1 MTKSLVSNFSKPT
14 FSHNNNNNTTQ
25 TKENG
30 ERLYVTSQ
38 YHKEQLFLHAT
49 K

>member
-1 MTKSLVSNFSKPT
+1 MTKDLVLIFSKPT
-14 FSHNNNNNTTQ
+14 FSHNNNNTTQ
-25 TKENG
+25 TRENG

>member
-1 MTKSLVSNFSKPT
+1 MTKDLVLIFSKPT
-14 FSHNNNNNTTQ
+14 FSHNNNNTTQ
-25 TKENG
+25 TGENG
-30 ERLYVTSQ
+30 MRLYVTSQ